1 MTPICGSSQEKL
13 KIRKKSIRVSSFFE
27 QILKNNLNTVGSEL
41 GPLVGNDVI
50 GFDDGFWVGFKT
62 IFSEYVHEHGLV
74 ISDISR

>member
-50 GFDDGFWVGFKT
+50 GFDDGF
-62 IFSEYVHEHGLV
+62 
-74 ISDISR
+74 